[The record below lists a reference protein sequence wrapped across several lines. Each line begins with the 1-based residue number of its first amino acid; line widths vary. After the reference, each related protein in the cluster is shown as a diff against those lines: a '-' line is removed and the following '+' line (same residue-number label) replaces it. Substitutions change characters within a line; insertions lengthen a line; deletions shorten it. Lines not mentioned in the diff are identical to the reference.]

1 MQLVSSTV
9 PNWNRRQA
17 SPHQGSRRELLL
29 SRGAGISAVS
39 DAKETSMKNCAQCNG
54 RLGLGVRFCN
64 RWMGSWWKHLRFC
77 SQKCKAAYEHDQY
90 LQSSQNR
97 WFSFLGGTR
106 A

>member
-1 MQLVSSTV
+1 MQT
-9 PNWNRRQA
+9 
-17 SPHQGSRRELLL
+17 
-29 SRGAGISAVS
+29 
-39 DAKETSMKNCAQCNG
+39 CAQCNG

-97 WFSFLGGTR
+97 WFSFLRGTK